1 MLKLLLTCPQVSFL
15 SSTLHDLPD
24 ESGIY
29 LFSDRKTSEAL
40 YVGKT
45 DKGIRSRAK
54 DHWDGYTNS
63 DLAKKL
69 VKLKIVS
76 RDWEG
81 RVWIKENVSV
91 RWLTERRL
99 GMRMS
104 LAEHFA
110 IGALRPEFN
119 DR

>member
-1 MLKLLLTCPQVSFL
+1 MLTCSQIPFL
-15 SSTLHDLPD
+15 SGTLNNLPD
-24 ESGIY
+24 ESGIC

-54 DHWDGYTNS
+54 EHWDGYDNS

-69 VKLKIVS
+69 VKLKKVDH
-76 RDWEG
+76 DWEG
-81 RVWIKENVSV
+81 RVWIKENVSI
-91 RWLTERRL
+91 RWLTKDKL

-110 IGALRPEFN
+110 IGALRPKFN
-119 DR
+119 DK